1 MPPTTNQFTDQLTE
15 LEGKALSFITD
26 AQAPVA
32 EYVGKLAEAVADRLP
47 EDRPQALT
55 QGIDVLVGQVD
66 FVKSV
71 IDAQVDFVKSVL
83 DAAVQPVRPVRV
95 AKAKTVKAA

>member
-1 MPPTTNQFTDQLTE
+1 MPPITTQITDQLTE

-26 AQAPVA
+26 AQAPVTD
-32 EYVGKLAEAVADRLP
+32 YVARLAEAVADRLP
-47 EDRPQALT
+47 ADRPEALT

-66 FVKSV
+66 FAKSV

-83 DAAVQPVRPVRV
+83 DAAVKPVRPARV